1 MQLLTFHAN
10 EERYAIKTSKIR
22 EVLPV
27 AKLKDLPFTHAC
39 VAGLLN
45 YRGTAV
51 PVIDMN
57 MLVSGKS
64 ARLLMSTRMII
75 FKFQVT
81 EDDVRPLALLAEQAT
96 EIMQHD
102 KSQIQNYGLNM
113 DDAQFLGEIIYN
125 DHGTIQ
131 LVDPEKLISDSLK
144 GTLFKTLEDTD
155 TDSTYVSSRVKA
167 S

>member
-27 AKLKDLPFTHAC
+27 AKLKDLPFTHSC
-39 VAGLLN
+39 IAGLLN

-51 PVIDMN
+51 PVVDMN
-57 MLVSGKS
+57 ILVSGKP

-81 EDDVRPLALLAEQAT
+81 ENDERPLALLAEQAT
-96 EIMQHD
+96 EIMQYD
-102 KSQIQNYGLNM
+102 KSQVQDYGLNM
-113 DDAQFLGEIIYN
+113 DEAQFLGEIIYTN
-125 DHGTIQ
+125 QGMIQ

-155 TDSTYVSSRVKA
+155 ANSTDVASHVKA